1 MKKIVFVCSGN
12 ICRSPLAAGMAKAK
26 LEAVGIPADVTSA
39 GTLQI
44 NGQPAAPNAIF
55 AGELIGIDI
64 TSHISQGIS
73 LQMVSIADY
82 LVAMAPHHANGLA
95 ELDSSLEDKIVRLWT
110 YGEHVDPLVEIADPV
125 GQDLDAFVE
134 CRERLDVCLDSW
146 IAQL

>member
-1 MKKIVFVCSGN
+1 
-12 ICRSPLAAGMAKAK
+12 MAKAK
-26 LEAVGIPADVTSA
+26 LEAAGIPADVTSA

-44 NGQPAAPNAIF
+44 NGQPAAPNAVF

-64 TSHISQGIS
+64 TSHSSLGVS
-73 LQMVSIADY
+73 LQMASVADC
-82 LVAMAPHHANGLA
+82 LVAMAPHHANELA

-125 GQDLDAFVE
+125 GQDLEAFVE
-134 CRERLDVCLDSW
+134 CGERLDVCLDSW